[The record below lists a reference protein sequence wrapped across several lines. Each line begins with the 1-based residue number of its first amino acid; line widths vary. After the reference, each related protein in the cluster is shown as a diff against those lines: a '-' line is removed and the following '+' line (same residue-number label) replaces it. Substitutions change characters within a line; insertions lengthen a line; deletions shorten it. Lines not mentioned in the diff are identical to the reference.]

1 MDPMGQEQETG
12 WFTTKIKNFDSL
24 NLLSAV
30 PDSSII
36 SIDATLYQNAGA
48 NMVQQLAY
56 SIAHVNEYFN
66 RIRLSINQ

>member
-1 MDPMGQEQETG
+1 MDPMGQLAETG
-12 WFTTKIKNFDSL
+12 WFTTKDKNNFDSL

-48 NMVQQLAY
+48 NMVQQ
-56 SIAHVNEYFN
+56 
-66 RIRLSINQ
+66 RLS

>member
-1 MDPMGQEQETG
+1 MDPIGQLKRRN
-12 WFTTKIKNFDSL
+12 WFTTKDKNNFDSL
-24 NLLSAV
+24 NLLSTAV

-56 SIAHVNEYFN
+56 IA
-66 RIRLSINQ
+66 RT

>member
-1 MDPMGQEQETG
+1 MDPMGQLAETG
-12 WFTTKIKNFDSL
+12 WFTTKDKNNFDSL

-36 SIDATLYQNAGA
+36 SIDATLYQNAELTWYSSLPI
-48 NMVQQLAY
+48 LAH
-56 SIAHVNEYFN
+56 ANEYFN

>member
-1 MDPMGQEQETG
+1 MDPIGQLARDG
-12 WFTTKIKNFDSL
+12 NWFTTKDKNNFDSL
-24 NLLSAV
+24 NLLSTAV

-56 SIAHVNEYFN
+56 SLAHAMN
-66 RIRLSINQ
+66 I